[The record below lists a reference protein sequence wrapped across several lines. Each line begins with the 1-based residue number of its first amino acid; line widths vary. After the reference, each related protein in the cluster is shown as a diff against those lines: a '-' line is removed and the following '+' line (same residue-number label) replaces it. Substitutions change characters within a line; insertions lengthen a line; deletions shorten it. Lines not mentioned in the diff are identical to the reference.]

1 MNIKIII
8 NDTELTATIDDE
20 QFAEKLGDVLPVESS
35 ARTWGEE
42 VYFSLP
48 VEDDL
53 DDDATDVVDPGTVTF
68 WVQGSAMAIPY
79 GPTPA
84 SHDNECRLASAV
96 NILGDLDGNPDQLAE
111 ICDGDSVRVEHA

>member
-1 MNIKIII
+1 MNIKIIS

-111 ICDGDSVRVEHA
+111 ISDGDSVRVEHA